1 MLIVTQRQ
9 KSLKRFYISWTNLG
23 HSIRKSKK
31 KFFYGHQE
39 TNLLIFLYFNT
50 KTEICEKKYIYSYSE
65 TFAFLKA
72 ETLVHFMKYSNFFIF
87 CQNRNSGPFYTK
99 KISQKNLNFF
109 FIFAETKIFNFFFF
123 FF

>member
-1 MLIVTQRQ
+1 MDQPGPLNKKI
-9 KSLKRFYISWTNLG
+9 
-23 HSIRKSKK
+23 KK

-50 KTEICEKKYIYSYSE
+50 KTEICEKIYIYSYSE

-99 KISQKNLNFF
+99 KISQKNLIFF
-109 FIFAETKIFNFFFF
+109 FYICRNKKF
-123 FF
+123 